1 MGLQRSINIFFS
13 KIIIIYLY
21 EFLKKILK
29 FYSEIKKQ
37 RQKCTNNKGN
47 THMIWNKTKKSKSE

>member
-1 MGLQRSINIFFS
+1 MILYVNITNFN
-13 KIIIIYLY
+13 YLY

-29 FYSEIKKQ
+29 FYSEIKIQ